1 MTDKQHRRI
10 DSDALSIGE
19 IFRKPIFY
27 RVPVYQRDFA
37 WALEEV
43 DTLWEDLTSAA
54 LSSQGEYFLGAVVLA
69 PSADDKSREI
79 VDGQQRLTLI
89 SMIFSAI
96 SEEWKARGDDK
107 RSTGVF
113 RDFLGSEDRRTG
125 VVLPKLALNENNDRI
140 YQDLVLD
147 RKVLSEAE
155 RKCLSSSNRLLEQA
169 NNRIRKNLKEWLEEG
184 RTAEDRLLDFEE
196 FLSARTNLILIEV
209 GDESDAFVIFETLND
224 RGLELAVSDLVKNYL
239 FSLARSYID
248 KFKTA
253 WSEMSLLVGGDN
265 LTPFLRQ
272 YWLSEQEFV
281 RERELY
287 KSLRNEVKT
296 TSSAHQFIERLRSAA
311 RLYAALSNPE
321 HAYWSDFEPS
331 AVSQLETLILF
342 RLTQYR
348 TIAMAAMA
356 LWKPAEV
363 SRLLRILV
371 VVSFR
376 FTIVARQSPG
386 LLESM
391 YASAARAIRTGK
403 AKSPAQ
409 VFSLLKG
416 VYVPDDRFAQH
427 FAEQTFSKAP
437 IARYVLAEIN
447 DSLESDKEKTVA
459 HSSGQITLEHIL
471 PLNAGVE
478 WKRSIPKGESSDEYV
493 ELIGNLTLLEKGKNR
508 NIANAG
514 FDSKKAGAF
523 TRSSLALNRELLRFT
538 SWTAADIRIRSQEL
552 ANAAKGVWRV
562 DY

>member
-1 MTDKQHRRI
+1 MTDKRQRRI
-10 DSDALSIGE
+10 DSAALSIGE

-37 WALEEV
+37 WTLDQV
-43 DTLWEDLTSAA
+43 DTLWGDLTSAA
-54 LSSQGEYFLGAVVLA
+54 LSSPGEYFLGAIVLA

-96 SEEWKARGDDK
+96 SEEWKDRGDEK

-125 VVLPKLALNENNDRI
+125 DVLAKLALNENNDKF
-140 YQDLVLD
+140 YHDLVLD
-147 RKVLSEAE
+147 RKLLSDAD

-169 NNRIRKNLKEWLEEG
+169 NSRIRKKLKDWLDEG
-184 RTAEDRLLDFEE
+184 RKAEERLLDFEE
-196 FLSARTNLILIEV
+196 FISGRTNLILIEV

-239 FSLARSYID
+239 FSLARGYID

-253 WSEMSLLVGGDN
+253 WTEMSLLVGGDN

-287 KSLRNEVKT
+287 ESLRNEVKT
-296 TSSAHQFIERLRSAA
+296 TSSAHLFIERLRSASS
-311 RLYAALSNPE
+311 LYAALLNPE
-321 HAYWSDFEPS
+321 HLYWSDFEPN
-331 AVSQLETLILF
+331 AVAQLETLILF

-356 LWKPAEV
+356 LWKPTDV
-363 SRLLRILV
+363 SKLLRILV

-376 FTIVARQSPG
+376 FTIVSRQSPG

-409 VFSLLKG
+409 VFNLLKS
-416 VYVPDDRFAQH
+416 VYVPDDRFGQY
-427 FAEQTFSKAP
+427 FAEQSFSKAP
-437 IARYVLAEIN
+437 IARYVLSELC
-447 DSLESDKEKTVA
+447 DSLESDKEKTVP
-459 HSSGQITLEHIL
+459 HSSGRITLEHIL
-471 PLNAGVE
+471 PVNAGSE
-478 WKRSIPKGESSDEYV
+478 WKDAIPKDERPDDYV

-514 FDSKKAGAF
+514 FDSKKSNAF
-523 TRSSLALNRELLRFT
+523 AKSSMALNKRLLRFT
-538 SWTAADIRIRSQEL
+538 SWTSDEIRTRSQEL
-552 ANAAKGVWRV
+552 ADTAKRVWRI